1 MAVKLRNLTNWMRTK
16 KLEDF
21 VYHRDDTGIFCTS
34 KYVGNL
40 LIANEWMRYQQQTN
54 WMREKT

>member
-1 MAVKLRNLTNWMRTK
+1 MRTK